1 MVGLLLTEEYRIAVE
16 RSWRR
21 CVEWHLQADARN
33 PILRLQ
39 QTEVRSRRQALLEAL
54 GDIRADTD
62 RLAEITLKAGYCL
75 VITDPEGIAVE
86 THSSRAEN
94 DLLEQAGVVPGS
106 CWSEKLAGTNGV
118 SLALKLQ
125 NIFTVCGKDHYFRN
139 LRDVACSA
147 APLRAADGRIMGA
160 LAIICVDRET
170 PVDYILAQSLLS
182 QTADRIEA
190 RLFARTYSADHLILS
205 LPGARRG
212 ALLALDDKAMIV
224 AATHS
229 ASLAGLPEGR
239 PVVGQSYEDAFE
251 TRLPQGRAL
260 CVSASAARPIFKA
273 NAELE
278 EIAIRGSAV
287 GQAVEKAER
296 LLALKQPLLLLGQ
309 QGTGKKRLAE
319 AMLRERETSVR
330 YLDGLVLAA
339 GEDPARAVSAWL
351 AETDR
356 FLAKGAE
363 LSVLLNQVEALPSRA
378 ARRLAAWLASH
389 ERDGRS
395 FTLVATAAGSNPPEE
410 FDVFFPSHVVRLPA
424 LAERRDLASLIQ
436 RAHRRL
442 AGFGSSISAE
452 AMQRLTAYRWPG
464 NLRELEDVLAEMV
477 TVFGRGALGVAHLP
491 RHISCPETSGAAF
504 VHTLESALAE
514 TNWNVSRA
522 AKLLGLSRATINR
535 RIKAAG
541 LVRPEGL
548 VD

>member
-1 MVGLLLTEEYRIAVE
+1 MVGLLPREEYRIAVE

-21 CVEWHLQADARN
+21 CLEWHLPSDARN

-62 RLAEITLKAGYCL
+62 RLAEITLKAGHCL
-75 VITDPEGIAVE
+75 VITDPEGIAIE
-86 THSSRAEN
+86 THTGRAEN
-94 DLLEQAGVVPGS
+94 DLLRKAGIVPGS

-118 SLALKLQ
+118 SLALKEQ
-125 NIFTVCGKDHYFRN
+125 TIFTVCGKDHYFRN

-147 APLRAADGRIMGA
+147 VPLRAADGRIMGA

-190 RLFARTYSADHLILS
+190 RLFARTYSADHLMLP

-229 ASLAGLPEGR
+229 ASLSGLPDGR

-251 TRLPQGRAL
+251 TRLPQGASS
-260 CVSASAARPIFKA
+260 CAATSAARPMFRA

-278 EIAIRGSAV
+278 EIAIKDPAV
-287 GQAVEKAER
+287 GRAVEKAER

-319 AMLRERETSVR
+319 ALLRGCETSVR

-351 AETDR
+351 VETDR

-363 LSVLLNQVEALPSRA
+363 LSVLLSQLEALPSRA
-378 ARRLAAWLASH
+378 ARRLAAWLARH
-389 ERDGRS
+389 ERDGRD
-395 FTLVATAAGSNPPEE
+395 FTLVATAAGNRPPEG

-452 AMQRLTAYRWPG
+452 AMQRLTAYGWPG
-464 NLRELEDVLAEMV
+464 NLRELEDVLTEMV

-491 RHISCPETSGAAF
+491 GHISCPETSGAGF

-514 TNWNVSRA
+514 THWNVSRA
-522 AKLLGLSRATINR
+522 ARLLGLSRATINR

-541 LVRPEGL
+541 LVRPEDL